1 MSMYENVSSKAR
13 EIIDDC
19 KNGELVLADEESVEV
34 SFKFNQRE
42 TIRRIDYYINSRFLT
57 REDGIFWN
65 ISNSRIVHFAKNID
79 LDTKDLMPYG
89 IGEVNF
95 WDSWRARIMFRKWL
109 DDNEMAIKL
118 NDLSEGCATYGSQ
131 IWKVYENDSKIMM
144 KEVPLQNMYFDQSI
158 EYLKDADGMVELH
171 ELSKGE
177 LWRKKDVW
185 DNIQEVIKKNSGK
198 NKIELWEYWGYF
210 SENDEEEPVYVHEI
224 GYGFGSD
231 YISLWKEEDVA
242 ETDCPYFDFHI
253 GRYRKRWLRTGV
265 VERLFSLQERANTIV
280 NQNAEATSI
289 ASLLLLRTNDPNT
302 NGNVLEQAVS
312 GQIINSEDLQQ
323 IGIDNRAFTILLN
336 ELRTIEAQAN
346 QLCLTPDV
354 VQGEFGPSGTPFRS
368 TALSANNAKSSFAY
382 IKQRI
387 GEMLSY
393 MLNVKAIP
401 KLKKEW
407 AKEGIEE
414 IVENEQDF
422 KLYDEQIYL
431 KSEIE
436 LISRNLEKGIVTTD
450 EDLTA
455 LRQKVDSEIGTIGR
469 RLENK
474 AGSFNF
480 KFGIK
485 FNVTGESVDKAQ
497 QNDAYANIITWKLQ
511 NPAIGA
517 DPYFRQYVEN
527 NGITPIRMG
536 KKELTEQVDQMQ
548 QGAQAGGLNASQ
560 PAKPDQD
567 RLGAMVDTSQ

>member
-1 MSMYENVSSKAR
+1 MRAK

-19 KNGELVLADEESVEV
+19 KTDELVLADEEGYDTTV
-34 SFKFNQRE
+34 SFKYNQRE
-42 TIRRIDYYINSRFLT
+42 TIRRINYYINSRFLT
-57 REDGIFWN
+57 RQDGIFWN

-109 DDNEMAIKL
+109 DENEMAIKL

-131 IWKVYENDSKIMM
+131 IWKVYPCDKKTKM
-144 KEVPLQNMYFDQSI
+144 KEVPLENMYFDQSV
-158 EYLKDADGMVELH
+158 ENLTDADGIVEIH
-171 ELSKGE
+171 QLSRGE
-177 LWRKKDVW
+177 LWKKKDVW
-185 DNIQEVIKKNSGK
+185 DNIPEVIKKSPDK
-198 NKIELWEYWGYF
+198 DKIELWEFWGFF
-210 SENDEEEPVYVHEI
+210 SENEEDEPIYIHEI
-224 GYGFGSD
+224 GHGYGGD
-231 YISLWKEEDVA
+231 YITLWKEEDVK
-242 ETDCPYFDFHI
+242 EEECPYIDFHI
-253 GRYRKRWLRTGV
+253 GKYQKRWLRMGV
-265 VERLFSLQERANTIV
+265 PERLFSLQERANTIV

-382 IKQRI
+382 TKQRI
-387 GEMLSY
+387 GEQLAY
-393 MLNVKAIP
+393 AIDVKLIP
-401 KLKKEW
+401 ELKKEW
-407 AKEGIEE
+407 SKDGIEE
-414 IVENEQDF
+414 LVENEQDF

-431 KSEIE
+431 KAEIE
-436 LISRNLEKGIVTTD
+436 LISRNLEKGIITTD

-455 LRQKVDSEIGTIGR
+455 LRQKVDSEIGTTGR
-469 RLENK
+469 RLKNEKN
-474 AGSFNF
+474 SFNF

-485 FNVTGESVDKAQ
+485 FNITGESVDKAQ

-511 NPAIGA
+511 NPAIA
-517 DPYFRQYVEN
+517 TDPYFRQYVEN

-536 KKELTEQVDQMQ
+536 KKELTEQVQQMQ
-548 QGAQAGGLNASQ
+548 EGAQAGGLNASQ
-560 PAKPDQD
+560 PAKPEQD
-567 RLGAMVDTSQ
+567 RLGAMVDTK